1 MSTEPDSFTDVMAM
15 LEIFD
20 PSRAGLESLVGDLE
34 VPGGFLCFVAYE
46 SVRKKGVLF
55 LHLDEP
61 TDELLFDLGEF
72 GRAGAQALTGGK
84 LDKAELTDAWRHA
97 CRRPRGRSSIL
108 FCA

>member
-1 MSTEPDSFTDVMAM
+1 MRAEPNPFTDAMAM

-34 VPGGFLCFVAYE
+34 VPGCFLCFIAYE
-46 SVRKKGVLF
+46 SVCKKGVLL

-61 TDELLFDLGEF
+61 ADELFFDLGEL
-72 GRAGAQALTGGK
+72 GRAGGQALAGGK
-84 LDKAELTDAWRHA
+84 LEKDELTDAWRHA
-97 CRRPRGRSSIL
+97 CRRPRGHSSIL